1 MEKFVI
7 RGGAPLHGD
16 VNIGGAKNAAVAI
29 LPATILAADK
39 CLIENLPC
47 ISDVMASL
55 QILSELGASIRMVSR
70 STYEIDTT
78 HIDCTEVS
86 NELSRQMRASYYFLG
101 ALLGRFG
108 AGQVAMP
115 GGCNLGPRPIDQHL
129 KAFTA
134 FGAEDSVEY
143 GQIHV
148 KADHLVGGHVF
159 FDTVSVGATMNAML
173 AAVLAEGTTILEN
186 VAREPHIVDLAN
198 FLNMMGADVHGAGT
212 DVIKIHGVKKMHGC
226 NYSIIPDQIEAGS
239 YMVAAAIT
247 KGDVTLH
254 NVIPKHL
261 EPITAKLRAAGCTI
275 QEYDDALRITR
286 TGPLHPLKV
295 KTMPHPGFPTDMQPL
310 MTALL
315 TLADGTSI
323 VTEGIW
329 ENRFRYVDELIH
341 MGANIQVDGQVAVIE
356 GIKELRPAPLRAT
369 DLRAG
374 AAMVVAALA
383 ANGVSEIDET
393 IHIERGYENIVE
405 KLQLLGADIRRVEI
419 PASSISRAMYL
430 YILYGSLV
438 RPIFSGLN
446 TRKEHGFI
454 YHPVFRLIRQLR
466 PGPGGEPI
474 PAGGHGQK
482 LPHHSD
488 RAAPPGPGHQRLCRY
503 LSYPR
508 TLRSCS
514 RAGYLFKKVSHPRIQ
529 QCRHTGRT
537 GFPRDAATG
546 CGDHRHGWGKPV

>member
-1 MEKFVI
+1 MEKYVI
-7 RGGAPLHGD
+7 HGGKPLSSE
-16 VNIGGAKNAAVAI
+16 VVIGGAKNAAVAI
-29 LPATILAADK
+29 LPATILAGGK

-55 QILSELGASIRMVSR
+55 QILSELGAGIRMVTR
-70 STYEIDTT
+70 NIYEIDTT
-78 HIDCTEVS
+78 NINSTEVS

-108 AGQVAMP
+108 SGQVAMP

-143 GQIHV
+143 GQIRV
-148 KADHLVGGHVF
+148 KADHLVGSHVF

-173 AAVLAEGTTILEN
+173 AAATAQGTTVLEN

-198 FLNMMGADVHGAGT
+198 FLNMMGADIHGAGT
-212 DVIKIHGVKKMHGC
+212 DVIKIHGVKQLHGC

-247 KGDVTLH
+247 KGDVTLR
-254 NVIPKHL
+254 NVTPKHL
-261 EPITAKLRAAGCTI
+261 EPITAKLRAAGCEI
-275 QEYDDALRITR
+275 EEFDDALRIRR
-286 TGPLHPLKV
+286 TGDLHPLKI

-310 MTALL
+310 MTTLL

-329 ENRFRYVDELIH
+329 ENRFRYVDELLR

-356 GIKELRPAPLRAT
+356 GVKKLRPAPLRAT

-374 AAMVVAALA
+374 AAMIMAALSA
-383 ANGVSEIDET
+383 DGISEVDET

-405 KLQLLGADIRRVEI
+405 KLQLLGADIRRVETPCNAI
-419 PASSISRAMYL
+419 TRA
-430 YILYGSLV
+430 I
-438 RPIFSGLN
+438 
-446 TRKEHGFI
+446 
-454 YHPVFRLIRQLR
+454 
-466 PGPGGEPI
+466 
-474 PAGGHGQK
+474 
-482 LPHHSD
+482 
-488 RAAPPGPGHQRLCRY
+488 
-503 LSYPR
+503 
-508 TLRSCS
+508 
-514 RAGYLFKKVSHPRIQ
+514 
-529 QCRHTGRT
+529 
-537 GFPRDAATG
+537 
-546 CGDHRHGWGKPV
+546 

>member
-7 RGGAPLHGD
+7 RGGTPLHGD

-261 EPITAKLRAAGCTI
+261 EATTSKLLEIGCEI
-275 QEYDDALRITR
+275 EELDDAVRVVCSKGLRSTN
-286 TGPLHPLKV
+286 V
-295 KTMPHPGFPTDMQPL
+295 KTLPYPGFPTDMQPQI
-310 MTALL
+310 TA
-315 TLADGTSI
+315 TLALAKGSSI
-323 VTEGIW
+323 VTESIF
-329 ENRFRYVDELIH
+329 ENRFKYVDELAR
-341 MGANIQVDGQVAVIE
+341 MGANIKVESNTAIIE
-356 GIKELRPAPLRAT
+356 GVERYTGAQVSSP

-374 AAMVVAALA
+374 AALVIAGLA
-383 ANGVSEIDET
+383 ADGIT
-393 IHIERGYENIVE
+393 IVDDIHFIERGYERFDE
-405 KLQLLGADIRRVEI
+405 KLRSLGAEIEKVEDE
-419 PASSISRAMYL
+419 RAL
-430 YILYGSLV
+430 Q
-438 RPIFSGLN
+438 
-446 TRKEHGFI
+446 K
-454 YHPVFRLIRQLR
+454 FRLRV
-466 PGPGGEPI
+466 G
-474 PAGGHGQK
+474 
-482 LPHHSD
+482 
-488 RAAPPGPGHQRLCRY
+488 
-503 LSYPR
+503 
-508 TLRSCS
+508 
-514 RAGYLFKKVSHPRIQ
+514 
-529 QCRHTGRT
+529 
-537 GFPRDAATG
+537 
-546 CGDHRHGWGKPV
+546 